1 MTTQLKIENLE
12 CLKIQDGLT
21 DVVIRASWRLFGT
34 IDETT
39 DSIYGE
45 ECFSQPDPNN
55 FIPVEDL
62 TEQEILSWMNLDI
75 PKLERLLLSQMKD
88 KANSINIK
96 PNFIS

>member
-1 MTTQLKIENLE
+1 MMTKLKIENLE
-12 CLKIQDGLT
+12 CLKIKDGLT

-34 IDETT
+34 IGKTT

-55 FIPVEDL
+55 FIPLEDL
-62 TEQEILSWMNLDI
+62 TEQELLSWMNLDM
-75 PKLERLLLSQMKD
+75 PKLEGLLLSQMEGKT
-88 KANSINIK
+88 NSINVK